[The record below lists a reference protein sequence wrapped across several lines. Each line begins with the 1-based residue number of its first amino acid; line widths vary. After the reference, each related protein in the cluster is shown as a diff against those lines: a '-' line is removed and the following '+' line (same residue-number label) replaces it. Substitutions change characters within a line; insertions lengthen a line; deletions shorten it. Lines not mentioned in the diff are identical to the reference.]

1 MAHFYASMQGSRG
14 EATRVGTKS
23 SGLTAHI
30 RGWDIGA
37 RVELSHRDGRDYVRI
52 YRTGGSNGGSDQLIA
67 ELATSLDPE
76 APRRDYEFSPGSV
89 TA

>member
-23 SGLTAHI
+23 SGLTAHV

-37 RVELSHRDGRDYVRI
+37 RVELSHEDGRDVVRV
-52 YRTGGSNGGSDQLIA
+52 YRTGGSNNGGRSELVA
-67 ELATSLDPE
+67 EFDNAE
-76 APRRDYEFSPGSV
+76 V